1 MGIVSKIVRQKSSWG
16 FEAAPQNNPLLCLGS
31 WDKCF
36 PNAGPYHVE
45 NTLLVARPR
54 RWHSLAA
61 YTHPHRSHTPTPLT
75 HTHTATRDGGD
86 GRAGVVPVLSEEAKS
101 NTLPG
106 SGGRESRKSVGGK
119 TLPRAWE
126 ISTLRAGEGESVC
139 MYACVWR
146 EVGM

>member
-1 MGIVSKIVRQKSSWG
+1 MLGRSLGDLRL
-16 FEAAPQNNPLLCLGS
+16 PLKTILFCAWAHGTSVFLTQGPITWRTHCL
-31 WDKCF
+31 WPD
-36 PNAGPYHVE
+36 PDAG
-45 NTLLVARPR
+45 
-54 RWHSLAA
+54 
-61 YTHPHRSHTPTPLT
+61 TPLPLT

-139 MYACVWR
+139 MYVCVWR